1 MGDRRFHVEFDWPR
15 GTFQFELDEQELRGW
30 LARLMGEAEGV
41 SHPIPPEQFPD
52 EDLAVLMAIFLR
64 RAAASTGLTVPDE
77 NGVQSSFLPGV
88 VFAIR
93 VDDRQRDKPRRSFG
107 FVAPAPSADAP
118 EAS

>member
-1 MGDRRFHVEFDWPR
+1 MGDLRFHVEFDWPR
-15 GTFQFELDEQELRGW
+15 GTFQFELDEEELRGW

-41 SHPIPPEQFPD
+41 SHPIPPERFPD

-64 RAAASTGLTVPDE
+64 RAAASSGLTVPDD

-93 VDDRQRDKPRRSFG
+93 VDDRHRDKPRRSFG
-107 FVAPAPSADAP
+107 FVAPPP
-118 EAS
+118 PVEPMEAS

>member
-1 MGDRRFHVEFDWPR
+1 MTDRRFHVEFDWPR
-15 GTFQFELDEQELRGW
+15 GTFQFELDEEELRGW
-30 LARLMGEAEGV
+30 LARLIGESEGV
-41 SHPIPPEQFPD
+41 SHTIPPERFPD

-64 RAAASTGLTVPDE
+64 RTAATTGLTVPDE

-93 VDDRQRDKPRRSFG
+93 VDDRHRARPRRTFG
-107 FVAPAPSADAP
+107 FVTPTPPVDTM